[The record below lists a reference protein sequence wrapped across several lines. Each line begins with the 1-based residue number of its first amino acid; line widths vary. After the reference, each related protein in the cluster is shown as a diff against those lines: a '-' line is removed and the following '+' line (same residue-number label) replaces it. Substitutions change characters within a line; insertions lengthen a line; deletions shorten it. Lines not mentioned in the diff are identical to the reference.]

1 YILYVYFLLFYYVL
15 TSSFYEKKLSNL
27 LIAILSYIVPLLLIG
42 LKVEERIL
50 KSLFRRILKIL
61 NFIMILVTCLGL
73 IESMLGIDIYIY
85 ISKMMSERAQELIA
99 IQNTRDIYRLY
110 SFMGH
115 PLFNTQLYLMFFILN
130 NIYNKYFEKLL
141 SDKVLIIVMLLG
153 ISMTASK
160 TGLILASVS
169 VLIITYKKTK
179 IKHIIMVI
187 IASAITIGSGIFNN
201 TIYRILE
208 ESLTTGRAES
218 WERITTM
225 NLFPIKF
232 FTGYGN
238 GFTFVYNQYIDW
250 ASAAFEYPIRMFSL
264 EMGISMMIGIYI
276 CIAII
281 PVAILVGRRHL
292 YLLISYAIVFLDVN
306 TYNALS
312 LPGDNMII
320 FSLFTCII
328 LNISNMIVKRKENL
342 A

>member
-1 YILYVYFLLFYYVL
+1 
-15 TSSFYEKKLSNL
+15 
-27 LIAILSYIVPLLLIG
+27 
-42 LKVEERIL
+42 
-50 KSLFRRILKIL
+50 
-61 NFIMILVTCLGL
+61 
-73 IESMLGIDIYIY
+73 
-85 ISKMMSERAQELIA
+85 MMSERAQELIA